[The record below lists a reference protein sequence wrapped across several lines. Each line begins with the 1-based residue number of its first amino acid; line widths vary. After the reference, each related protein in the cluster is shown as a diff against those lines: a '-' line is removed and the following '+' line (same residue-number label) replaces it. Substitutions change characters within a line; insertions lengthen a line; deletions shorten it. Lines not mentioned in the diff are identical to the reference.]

1 MITNFESK
9 INFMKTKSFILKA
22 SVAVLTAVGLY
33 ACSSGDGGVYDY
45 LSSDKAMYFSVNLND
60 VYDNAGFKVTSEGVE
75 PSEAFKKLIDGK
87 DEKAL
92 AVLNMRG
99 INLDNV
105 LIIND
110 IENGNPVPGA
120 VVFSIDDKEKF
131 NSYLQDNGLTG
142 NKDNGFDVYELDND
156 ASIVVD
162 GDYGLIVNRDGGA
175 PEKVT
180 ALKDAAKKSP
190 LKSWQ
195 KDALSKDHT
204 LSMIMNIKDLYEM
217 SSKNSLGEMPS
228 LSQLGYSGDKGA
240 YGVFTSSLSGL
251 KWEGESS
258 VCDAD
263 GEKVKFDIEYYPL
276 AKSLLDYTNSKDCA
290 VVFSAMPKNL
300 DYTDIIKQVGG
311 LDEAVSRQIGTVL
324 SSIHS
329 VMLAGGPLDIT
340 SYNQGD
346 GWCAVLA
353 LNLASGSAQEYLNMA
368 KVFASQAGVPLQKSE
383 NEISVSGLYGM
394 NISLKADG
402 DNLVLALNP
411 PTDAK
416 DSAFNAA
423 DFGKFGGMMLDIPA
437 NSPSTTFLSIPFG
450 IKGRMVAEDKAKVKC
465 CLELTDTK
473 GKLLENI
480 IEFAASKQ

>member
-1 MITNFESK
+1 M
-9 INFMKTKSFILKA
+9 LKA
-22 SVAVLTAVGLY
+22 SVAVMTAVGLY
-33 ACSSGDGGVYDY
+33 ACSSGDAGVYDY
-45 LSSDKAMYFSVNLND
+45 LSSDKAMYLSVNLND

-105 LIIND
+105 VMIVVD
-110 IENGNPVPGA
+110 SENGNPVPGA
-120 VVFSIDDKEKF
+120 VVFGIDDKEKF
-131 NSYLQDNGLTG
+131 ASYLQDNELTG
-142 NKDNGFDVYELDND
+142 KKDNGFDVYELDKD

-162 GDYGLIVNRDGGA
+162 GDYGLIVDSKGGA
-175 PEKVT
+175 SEQVT

-195 KDALSKDHT
+195 KDALTKDHT
-204 LSMIMNIKDLYEM
+204 LSVIMNIKEMYEM
-217 SSKNSLGEMPS
+217 SSKNNGGDMPS
-228 LSQLGYSGDKGA
+228 LSQLGYPEDKEA

-258 VCDAD
+258 VYDAD
-263 GEKVKFDIEYYPL
+263 GKKVKFDIEYYPL
-276 AKSLLDYTNSKDCA
+276 AKTLLDYTNSKDCA
-290 VVFSAMPKNL
+290 VVLSAMPKNL

-311 LDEAVSRQIGTVL
+311 LDEATSRQIGTVL

-329 VMLAGGPLDIT
+329 VMLAGGPLDVT
-340 SYNQGD
+340 SYNRGD
-346 GWCAVLA
+346 GWTAVVA
-353 LNLASGSAQEYLNMA
+353 LNLTSGSAQEYLNMA
-368 KVFASQAGVPLQKSE
+368 KVFASQAGVPLQKGD

-402 DNLVLALNP
+402 DNLVLALNTP
-411 PTDAK
+411 SDAK
-416 DSAFNAA
+416 GSTFKAS
-423 DFGKFGGMMLDIPA
+423 DFGKIGGMMLDIPA

-450 IKGRMVAEDKAKVKC
+450 IKGKMVAEDKDKVKS

-480 IEFAASKQ
+480 IEYAASKQ